1 LGQKERRK
9 LSRHHG
15 QEKVSKKLGSKD
27 TKPSSKRL
35 EKKEFMP

>member
-15 QEKVSKKLGSKD
+15 QEKVSKKLGKD